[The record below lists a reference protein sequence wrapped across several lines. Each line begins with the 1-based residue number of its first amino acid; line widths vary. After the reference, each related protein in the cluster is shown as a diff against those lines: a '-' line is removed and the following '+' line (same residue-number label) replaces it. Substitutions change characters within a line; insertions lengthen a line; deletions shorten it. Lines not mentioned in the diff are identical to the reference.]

1 MLSAYPAIFHEED
14 GAYWVEFPDLPGCQ
28 TVGESIGE
36 VMEEAQEALGLYLA
50 SLIEDEEE
58 IKPASDI
65 KSIVAEDDSFT
76 SLVACDITQDVKSAR
91 AMKKT
96 LTIPDWLNNMAEKN
110 SINFSQTLQKALM
123 EKLHIA

>member
-1 MLSAYPAIFHEED
+1 MLSAYPAIFHKED
-14 GAYWVEFPDLPGCQ
+14 GTYWVEFPDLPGCQ

-58 IKPASDI
+58 INPASDI

-76 SLVACDITQDVKSAR
+76 SLVACDLTQYVRSTKAV
-91 AMKKT
+91 KKT

>member
-1 MLSAYPAIFHEED
+1 MLSAYPAIFHKEA
-14 GAYWVEFPDLPGCQ
+14 GTYWVEFPDLPGCQ

-58 IKPASDI
+58 INPASDI
-65 KSIVAEDDSFT
+65 KSIAAEDDSFT
-76 SLVACDITQDVKSAR
+76 SLVACDLTQYVRSTKAV
-91 AMKKT
+91 KKT